1 MTTTANP
8 AACSRDGGPAY
19 TLNGSTSFVSTP
31 RAYANP
37 TTFSEEVWFRTTVA
51 GGLLIG
57 FGSNQV
63 ATSGQHDRQIYVN
76 TSGQLVFG
84 SYNGT
89 TQVITSPKAVTDGA
103 WHHVVSTM
111 SPTNGMRLYLDGTL
125 VASNTAFKA
134 PENYTGYFRIG
145 YDTISGW
152 PGAPSREYFTGSMR
166 YAASTR
172 RSCPRRRSRTTTPPV
187 ADPPARRT
195 GGAWRGRRAP
205 PVRPWA
211 GGGNPHPIVRSPPS
225 SGARVRPYCEA
236 VQKAIALWSSAVD
249 LLLDAFLGLVWT
261 VLLVTF
267 LATSIGSIP
276 AAGVGVLLLVATTLT
291 ARWAAELERRRA
303 AALRDV
309 EIPRP
314 IRRTTRT
321 TGLWRPVVQAFV
333 DLADPVTWRA
343 LAHHLVST
351 VLGGG
356 SSRS

>member
-1 MTTTANP
+1 VRAGRLRDGRVVAALLVVALAVVVLLNQFAPTRSAYSATVTNSTDSAATAPYFTCAAAARADAAVRDPEVSSRSYANRAPAADSSGKGNAGTYQGTMTATANP
-8 AACSRDGGPAY
+8 GACTRDGGSAY
-19 TLNGSTSFVSTP
+19 TLNGTNSFVSTP

-166 YAASTR
+166 YAAVYSTEL
-172 RSCPRRRSRTTTPPV
+172 SATQV
-187 ADPPARRT
+187 A
-195 GGAWRGRRAP
+195 
-205 PVRPWA
+205 
-211 GGGNPHPIVRSPPS
+211 NHH
-225 SGARVRPYCEA
+225 
-236 VQKAIALWSSAVD
+236 
-249 LLLDAFLGLVWT
+249 
-261 VLLVTF
+261 
-267 LATSIGSIP
+267 
-276 AAGVGVLLLVATTLT
+276 AAG
-291 ARWAAELERRRA
+291 R
-303 AALRDV
+303 
-309 EIPRP
+309 
-314 IRRTTRT
+314 
-321 TGLWRPVVQAFV
+321 
-333 DLADPVTWRA
+333 
-343 LAHHLVST
+343 
-351 VLGGG
+351 
-356 SSRS
+356 